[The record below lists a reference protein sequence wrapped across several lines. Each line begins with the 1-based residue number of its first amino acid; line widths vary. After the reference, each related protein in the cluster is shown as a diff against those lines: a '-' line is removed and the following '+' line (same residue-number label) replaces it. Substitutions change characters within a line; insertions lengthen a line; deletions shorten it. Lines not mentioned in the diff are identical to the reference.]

1 MKQKLHHKKKR
12 GSLYE
17 PLILLYEMNLDV
29 NIYYRLSL
37 SFEIAVALPCIII
50 FKGIG
55 VEVGHC
61 RSAEVYCGEG
71 FVLFIILI

>member
-37 SFEIAVALPCIII
+37 STTLDHLFLNTSQGTSPSPLCLSSYFVSSPILWEMPSAV
-50 FKGIG
+50 
-55 VEVGHC
+55 
-61 RSAEVYCGEG
+61 R
-71 FVLFIILI
+71 

>member
-17 PLILLYEMNLDV
+17 PLDFLYVMNLDV

-37 SFEIAVALPCIII
+37 STTLDHLFLNTSQGTSPSPLCLSSYFVSSPILWEMPSAV
-50 FKGIG
+50 
-55 VEVGHC
+55 
-61 RSAEVYCGEG
+61 R
-71 FVLFIILI
+71 